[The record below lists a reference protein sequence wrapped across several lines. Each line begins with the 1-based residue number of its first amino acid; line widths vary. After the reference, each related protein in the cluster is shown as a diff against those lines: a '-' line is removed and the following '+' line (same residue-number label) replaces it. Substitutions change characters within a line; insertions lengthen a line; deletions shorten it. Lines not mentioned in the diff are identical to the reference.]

1 MTVTHP
7 DYAILAARI
16 AVSNLHKQ
24 TKKQFSSVIDDLFHY
39 INPKNGKAAPMISEK
54 TYQTVMK
61 HAEELNS
68 AIVYDRDFNYQYF
81 GFKTL
86 ERSYLLRL
94 NGKVAERPQQMIMR
108 VAVGIHDDDIEKV
121 IESYNLMSQKYF
133 THASPTLFNAGTPQP
148 QLASCFLI
156 DMKEDSIEGIYDTL
170 KTCALI
176 SKTAGGIGLN
186 IHRIRATGSYI
197 SGTNGSSNGIVPM
210 LRVFNNTARY
220 VDQGGNKRP
229 GAFAMYLEPWHADVF
244 EFLDLRKNHGKEE
257 VRARDLFFAL
267 WTPDLFM
274 KRVEAN
280 GDWTLMCPNESPGL
294 ADVYGDEF
302 DALYEK
308 YAAHFT
314 TTSFFHTN
322 SVLGMREKDEVAR
335 QSKLKSCGTQFWR
348 HRRRPAILS
357 CFTRMPAIARVIRK
371 TSVPSAA
378 PIYVPKSL
386 STRHRTKLPFATW
399 HPSLYPLL
407 SMSREA
413 NMTSESYMKSL
424 KLSSV
429 I

>member
-24 TKKQFSSVIDDLFHY
+24 TKKQFSSVIDDLYHY
-39 INPKNGKAAPMISEK
+39 INPKNNKAAPMISEK
-54 TYQTVMK
+54 THETVMK

-108 VAVGIHDDDIEKV
+108 VAVGIHDEDIEKV
-121 IESYNLMSQKYF
+121 IETYNLMSQKYF
-133 THASPTLFNAGTPQP
+133 THASPTLFNAGTPNP

-156 DMKEDSIEGIYDTL
+156 DIKDDSIEGIYDTL

-267 WTPDLFM
+267 WIPDLFM

-280 GDWTLMCPNESPGL
+280 GDWTLMCPNEAPGL
-294 ADVYGDEF
+294 ADIYGDEF
-302 DALYEK
+302 EALYER
-308 YAAHFT
+308 YVTFDRA
-314 TTSFFHTN
+314 
-322 SVLGMREKDEVAR
+322 VLLLIIHVDMREKAAVVK
-335 QSKLKSCGTQFWR
+335 QSKLRSFGIPSSRLRLRQEIHLC
-348 HRRRPAILS
+348 
-357 CFTRMPAIARVIRK
+357 CTRMRQTARVIKR
-371 TSVPSAA
+371 TWVPSAVR
-378 PIYVPKSL
+378 IYVQRSS
-386 STRHRTKLPFATW
+386 STRHRTRLRSAT
-399 HPSLYPLL
+399 
-407 SMSREA
+407 
-413 NMTSESYMKSL
+413 
-424 KLSSV
+424 
-429 I
+429 